1 MARMRFYT
9 KSNITQAVQIRKHMV
24 STLLP
29 PQCQEQ
35 ELRVFCKQPDEAAMK
50 AVKEAFASWCVAN
63 NCQRPLDANM
73 EFLATPRKGSGG
85 RGGERGG
92 GGGAGGSGGG
102 GAKSKQSIPFTL
114 PEEC

>member
-1 MARMRFYT
+1 MQT
-9 KSNITQAVQIRKHMV
+9 EPGQPGISL
-24 STLLP
+24 STL
-29 PQCQEQ
+29 C
-35 ELRVFCKQPDEAAMK
+35 VVD
-50 AVKEAFASWCVAN
+50 VAN

-92 GGGAGGSGGG
+92 GGGGAGGSVGG